1 MSFKTI
7 RQRISIL
14 KQFNFRLKEAKQAK
28 KLFIKSASNGDHI
41 EYNYYRMRYYW
52 LIDTLFNLERR
63 MSKTGGFGL
72 VLNCIMLR
80 KIAKIHEA

>member
-1 MSFKTI
+1 MSIKTI
-7 RQRISIL
+7 KQRVSIL
-14 KQFNFRLKEAKQAK
+14 KQFNFQLKEAKQAK

-72 VLNCIMLR
+72 ILNCIMLR
-80 KIAKIHEA
+80 QINKVHEA

>member
-7 RQRISIL
+7 GQRISIL
-14 KQFNFRLKEAKQAK
+14 KQFNFWLKEAKHAK
-28 KLFIKSASNGDHI
+28 KRFIKSACNGDHI
-41 EYNYYRMRYYW
+41 GYNDYRMRYYW
-52 LIDTLFNLERR
+52 TIDTLFNLERR

-80 KIAKIHEA
+80 QIAKVHEA